1 MKKNQG
7 FTLVELVIVIVI
19 LGILAVTA
27 APKFLNLA
35 GDAKISTLNGLKGS
49 IESANA
55 LVYSKAILQSKEK
68 GDAAAALKLDKPEVN
83 LVYGYPKATKADLE
97 KVLELS
103 ADEWVV
109 VDSTSTTTPVPAAGK
124 VVITPI
130 KLTYTTTTS
139 AACQL
144 IYSQS
149 TGPAAKPVL
158 ELQTDGC

>member
-97 KVLELS
+97 LVLELS
-103 ADEWVV
+103 DKEWVV
-109 VDSTSTTTPVPAAGK
+109 VDSTSAAPAPAGK
-124 VVITPI
+124 VVITP
-130 KLTYTTTTS
+130 KTLVYES
-139 AACQL
+139 DAAKACQL

-149 TGPAAKPVL
+149 TAPDVKPVL
-158 ELQTDGC
+158 ELQTQGC